1 MPDWREEFLAGII
14 ETEQQNPVNREL
26 VDACS
31 SQPPSTLTFF
41 VAISSK

>member
-31 SQPPSTLTFF
+31 SRPFQSLYFP
-41 VAISSK
+41 